1 MENRWLRAVKNHCKA
16 SKIHSSGDMRPG
28 HKKGKV
34 RKTDERIGELYGEF
48 LRIRTLVSGIK
59 CHLQGFLDLWN
70 IYLISESEIKQVLQ
84 AALEKICF

>member
-34 RKTDERIGELYGEF
+34 RKTDEYVEICRKQANRYENENPCKWRENVIY
-48 LRIRTLVSGIK
+48 R
-59 CHLQGFLDLWN
+59 GF
-70 IYLISESEIKQVLQ
+70 
-84 AALEKICF
+84 